1 MSSLIFGAQLP
12 QHFGSGDLKLDRFR
26 VICDQTADLESYRF
40 AESVEQ
46 NIVIYLGDTLRKGI
60 VDSGSES
67 DLKAELGSCL
77 RDGPGIFV
85 IRGAFQD
92 TAVIDDMTAIFIKIV
107 SDEKSLLGEV
117 GDHFGD
123 NERIWNSFQKACLV
137 APELFIEYYGNPL
150 LALAAQAWLGPY
162 YQITAQVNNVKP
174 GGQAQSPHRDY
185 HLGFQSAKTAA
196 EFPAHAH
203 LMSQF
208 LTLQGSV
215 AHTDM
220 PIESG
225 PTLFLPFSQQ
235 FPAGYLA
242 FHEED
247 FAAVFEEQ
255 KSQVPF
261 EKGDVVFLSPAL
273 FHAAGTNLS
282 QDDRIANLL
291 QISSA
296 FGRPMESINRQ
307 AMMERVYPILLDRS
321 KRGTIS
327 SQAVQDTIA
336 AVADGYSFPTN
347 LDSDPPIGGNV
358 PFTAQ
363 QLMHQALKEHWPPQ
377 RLREALI
384 RYANKREARGL
395 FTVMGRRYPSH

>member
-12 QHFGSGDLKLDRFR
+12 QHFSSGDIELGRFR
-26 VICDQTADLESYRF
+26 AICDQTADLAVYRF

-46 NIVIYLGDTLRKGI
+46 KIVIYRGDSLREGI
-60 VDSGSES
+60 IDGKAESE
-67 DLKAELGSCL
+67 LKAELGRCL

-85 IRGAFQD
+85 IRGAFRD
-92 TAVIDDMTAIFIKIV
+92 AAVIDGMTAVFMQIIE
-107 SDEKSLLGEV
+107 DEKSSLGDV

-123 NERIWNSFQKACLV
+123 NERIWNSFQKACLA
-137 APELFIEYYGNPL
+137 APDLFIEYYGNSL
-150 LALAAQAWLGPY
+150 LSLAAQAWLGPY

-185 HLGFQSAKTAA
+185 HLGFQSAKAA
-196 EFPAHAH
+196 AKFPVHAH

-208 LTLQGSV
+208 LTLQGSI
-215 AHTDM
+215 AHSDM

-225 PTLFLPFSQQ
+225 PTMFLPFSHQ

-247 FAAVFEEQ
+247 FAAFFDEQ
-255 KSQVPF
+255 KSQIPLS
-261 EKGDVVFLSPAL
+261 KGDVVFLSPAL
-273 FHAAGTNLS
+273 FHAAGTNVS
-282 QDDRIANLL
+282 DKDRIANLV

-296 FGRPMESINRQ
+296 FGRPMESIDRQ
-307 AMMERVYPILLDRS
+307 AMIEKVYPILLDR
-321 KRGTIS
+321 IE
-327 SQAVQDTIA
+327 QDVVSARTLRDIIA

-347 LDSDPPIGGNV
+347 LDSDPPTGGNV

-363 QLMHQALKEHWPPQ
+363 QMIHQALQEHWTLQ
-377 RLREALI
+377 RLSSELSL
-384 RYANKREARGL
+384 YAEKRKA
-395 FTVMGRRYPSH
+395 